1 MLSQFLW
8 WSSIALEVLL
18 LSRGI
23 ANGLSRRFPVFYGYL
38 FFVLAQE
45 LPRFLSYRFYGD
57 GVVYRYVYWT
67 TEFLAVAIGCG
78 VVLEIYRNAL
88 ASFPGTA
95 RMARALLA
103 GVFFL
108 ALLKGIVSATGN
120 PGWWL
125 KANTLEIEGAVRTV
139 QAIGILALS
148 SVFLFYAIPFG
159 MNLRG
164 LLLGYGLFVST
175 RVISLMFVPPSGQG
189 FWFYAYSAFYPAV
202 LGLWIVFLWSPSEVP
217 ERGGMGLRLENDY
230 QRVAAVTQRRLADA
244 RRYLARATQT

>member
-1 MLSQFLW
+1 MPSQFLW
-8 WSSIALEVLL
+8 CSSIALEILL

-23 ANGLSRRFPVFYGYL
+23 ANGLSRRFQVFYGYL

-45 LPRFLSYRFYGD
+45 LLRFLSYRYYGD
-57 GVVYRYVYWT
+57 GVVYGYVYWT

-78 VVLEIYRNAL
+78 VVLEIYRIAL

-108 ALLKGIVSATGN
+108 ALLKGVISAAGN
-120 PGWWL
+120 PEWWL
-125 KANTLEIEGAVRTV
+125 RANTLGIEEALRTV
-139 QAIGILALS
+139 QGIGILALT

-159 MNLRG
+159 KNLRG
-164 LLLGYGLFVST
+164 VLLGYGLFVST
-175 RVISLMFVPPSGQG
+175 RVISLMFVSAVGHG
-189 FWFYAYSAFYPAV
+189 FWFYAYSASYPVV

-230 QRVAAVTQRRLADA
+230 QRVAAATQRRLADA
-244 RRYLARATQT
+244 RRYLTRAAQP